1 MVSAEEHAQ
10 VLAEE
15 LEVLESIYTE
25 ELEKVTPEQLRI
37 RIVPEDY
44 EEGKVYPVLSLEVRY
59 TPDYPDAVPE
69 MAVRVIE
76 DANEALGAAP
86 SEEDAEASTDA
97 DASAPLVSDARAGVQ
112 QLRAEL
118 DQVAEDSLGMPMVFT
133 LASHLRESLTTYLQ
147 NEAKAAEERASRQR
161 DAEIAAE
168 EEKFRGTAV
177 TAERF
182 LAWRVRFMQ
191 EQQARR
197 DKAEAEK
204 MAAMSNKE
212 REEYKRYKQ
221 KPTGR
226 ELFSKQG
233 TVEEEKDADDS
244 VKEVDWSLYDRA
256 AREQQARDTLADEEE
271 QEGLVPNDS
280 DEE

>member
-1 MVSAEEHAQ
+1 
-10 VLAEE
+10 
-15 LEVLESIYTE
+15 
-25 ELEKVTPEQLRI
+25 
-37 RIVPEDY
+37 
-44 EEGKVYPVLSLEVRY
+44 
-59 TPDYPDAVPE
+59 
-69 MAVRVIE
+69 
-76 DANEALGAAP
+76 
-86 SEEDAEASTDA
+86 
-97 DASAPLVSDARAGVQ
+97 
-112 QLRAEL
+112 
-118 DQVAEDSLGMPMVFT
+118 MVFT

-212 REEYKRYKQ
+212 REVYKRYKQ

>member
-1 MVSAEEHAQ
+1 
-10 VLAEE
+10 
-15 LEVLESIYTE
+15 
-25 ELEKVTPEQLRI
+25 
-37 RIVPEDY
+37 
-44 EEGKVYPVLSLEVRY
+44 
-59 TPDYPDAVPE
+59 
-69 MAVRVIE
+69 
-76 DANEALGAAP
+76 
-86 SEEDAEASTDA
+86 
-97 DASAPLVSDARAGVQ
+97 
-112 QLRAEL
+112 
-118 DQVAEDSLGMPMVFT
+118 MPMVFT